1 VIPTIDWLFRCQ
13 YCKHFAPCTA
23 ELVPNGLASFWVEN
37 FWKSIKS
44 YTRCH
49 SKNVTWRMHID
60 FASLRLWP
68 CERAQGM
75 LTNIFQ
81 GTIWR
86 QYWWKKKFFYP
97 DDLERFSLKG
107 PVPWARSRSMYCTV
121 GVEWFFRSSWS
132 LGMGGW
138 GSIRI
143 SDRSFAGVK
152 LERVQI
158 SSQKFTLLLHW
169 IGHFF
174 WPADLSIWKIR
185 RHHLGGGHRME
196 KSPLLVYN
204 AQQRKVFQSN
214 FWKLSSS
221 QLEKSVD
228 SIMLAIEWA
237 IDLYHFY
244 SNRSIIS
251 GAIQVT
257 NSNLQWA
264 GSWFIIFLCNEWR
277 SKDDQREKNDQN

>member
-1 VIPTIDWLFRCQ
+1 
-13 YCKHFAPCTA
+13 
-23 ELVPNGLASFWVEN
+23 
-37 FWKSIKS
+37 
-44 YTRCH
+44 
-49 SKNVTWRMHID
+49 MHID
-60 FASLRLWP
+60 FASLRLWA

-86 QYWWKKKFFYP
+86 QYWWKKNFFYP

-107 PVPWARSRSMYCTV
+107 PVPWARSRSMQCTV

-132 LGMGGW
+132 LGIGDW

-174 WPADLSIWKIR
+174 WPADLSIWKLEGTTSGDIVWKS
-185 RHHLGGGHRME
+185 GHCW
-196 KSPLLVYN
+196 ST
-204 AQQRKVFQSN
+204 
-214 FWKLSSS
+214 
-221 QLEKSVD
+221 
-228 SIMLAIEWA
+228 ML
-237 IDLYHFY
+237 
-244 SNRSIIS
+244 N
-251 GAIQVT
+251 
-257 NSNLQWA
+257 
-264 GSWFIIFLCNEWR
+264 
-277 SKDDQREKNDQN
+277 REKWFRAIFENCQVLNLKNLLIP